1 MTFLNFEQNY
11 QILRKRSLYLL
22 GLITLIVFPIP
33 TFVVLY
39 YFYDIQ
45 PLKILQF
52 ESFQIIPVGF
62 GLQLGFIYGIF
73 ALLLMKSRIF
83 DDLPVNIEQVVKRM
97 RLSFLDALLL
107 SLCAG
112 IGEELLF
119 RSGVQFFLDPVTTS
133 IIFIAIHGYLNPL
146 NWRMSIYGLI
156 ILPFVLLISYGF
168 EYFGLW
174 FAIAAHFM
182 YDFVLFRSISLDS
195 SDDDRKSIRS

>member
-39 YFYDIQ
+39 YFCNIQ
-45 PLKILQF
+45 PLEILQF

-62 GLQLGFIYGIF
+62 GLQLGFIYGIL

-83 DDLPVNIEQVVKRM
+83 DDLPMNIEQVVKRM
-97 RLSFLDALLL
+97 RLNFLDALLL

-133 IIFIAIHGYLNPL
+133 IIFIAIHGYLNPF

-182 YDFVLFRSISLDS
+182 YDFVLFRSISLNS
-195 SDDDRKSIRS
+195 SNDDRKSIRS

>member
-39 YFYDIQ
+39 YFYDVQ
-45 PLKILQF
+45 PLEILQF
-52 ESFQIIPVGF
+52 DSFQIIPVGF
-62 GLQLGFIYGIF
+62 GLQLGFIYGIL

-156 ILPFVLLISYGF
+156 ILPFVLFISYGF

-195 SDDDRKSIRS
+195 SHDDRKSIRS

>member
-39 YFYDIQ
+39 YFYNIQ
-45 PLKILQF
+45 PFEILQF

-62 GLQLGFIYGIF
+62 GLQLGFIYGIL

-83 DDLPVNIEQVVKRM
+83 DDLPVNIEQVVKHM
-97 RLSFLDALLL
+97 RLNFLDALLL

-195 SDDDRKSIRS
+195 SNDDRKSIRS

>member
-39 YFYDIQ
+39 YFYNIQ
-45 PLKILQF
+45 PFEILQF

-62 GLQLGFIYGIF
+62 GLQLGFIYGIL

-97 RLSFLDALLL
+97 RLNFLDALLL

-195 SDDDRKSIRS
+195 SNDDRKSIHS

>member
-39 YFYDIQ
+39 YFYNIQ
-45 PLKILQF
+45 PLEILQF

-62 GLQLGFIYGIF
+62 GLQLGFIYGIL

-195 SDDDRKSIRS
+195 SNDDRKSIRS

>member
-39 YFYDIQ
+39 YFYNIQ
-45 PLKILQF
+45 PLEILQF

-62 GLQLGFIYGIF
+62 GLQLGFIYGIL
-73 ALLLMKSRIF
+73 ALLLMKSGIF
-83 DDLPVNIEQVVKRM
+83 DDLPVNIKQVVQRM
-97 RLSFLDALLL
+97 RLSFLDALML

-195 SDDDRKSIRS
+195 SNDDRKSIRS

>member
-45 PLKILQF
+45 PLEILQF
-52 ESFQIIPVGF
+52 DSFQIIPVGF
-62 GLQLGFIYGIF
+62 GLQLGFIYGIL

-156 ILPFVLLISYGF
+156 ILPFVLFISYGF

-195 SDDDRKSIRS
+195 SHDDRKSIRS

>member
-39 YFYDIQ
+39 YFCNIQ
-45 PLKILQF
+45 PLEILQF

-62 GLQLGFIYGIF
+62 GLQLGFIYGIL

-83 DDLPVNIEQVVKRM
+83 DDLPMNIEQVVKRM

-182 YDFVLFRSISLDS
+182 YDFVLFRSISLNS
-195 SDDDRKSIRS
+195 SNDDRKSIRS

>member
-39 YFYDIQ
+39 YFYNIQ
-45 PLKILQF
+45 PLEILQF

-62 GLQLGFIYGIF
+62 GLQLGFIYGIL

-83 DDLPVNIEQVVKRM
+83 DDLPVNIEQVVKHM
-97 RLSFLDALLL
+97 RLNFLDALLL

-195 SDDDRKSIRS
+195 SNDDRKSICS

>member
-45 PLKILQF
+45 PFEILQF
-52 ESFQIIPVGF
+52 DSFQIIPVGF

-83 DDLPVNIEQVVKRM
+83 DDLPVNIEQIVKRM

-195 SDDDRKSIRS
+195 SHDDRKSIRS

>member
-39 YFYDIQ
+39 YFCNIQ
-45 PLKILQF
+45 PLEILQF

-62 GLQLGFIYGIF
+62 GLQLGFIYGIL

-97 RLSFLDALLL
+97 RLNFLDALLL

-133 IIFIAIHGYLNPL
+133 IIFIAIHGYLNPF

-182 YDFVLFRSISLDS
+182 YDFVLFRSISLNS
-195 SDDDRKSIRS
+195 SNDDRKSIRS

>member
-39 YFYDIQ
+39 YFYNIQ
-45 PLKILQF
+45 PLEILQF

-62 GLQLGFIYGIF
+62 GLQLGFIYGIL

-133 IIFIAIHGYLNPL
+133 IMFIAIHGYLNPL

-182 YDFVLFRSISLDS
+182 YDFVLFRSVSFDSLN
-195 SDDDRKSIRS
+195 DDRKSIRS

>member
-39 YFYDIQ
+39 YFYNIQ
-45 PLKILQF
+45 PLEILQF

-62 GLQLGFIYGIF
+62 GLQLGFIYGIL

-97 RLSFLDALLL
+97 RLNFLDALLL

-195 SDDDRKSIRS
+195 SHDDRKSIRS

>member
-39 YFYDIQ
+39 YFYNIQ
-45 PLKILQF
+45 PLEILQF

-62 GLQLGFIYGIF
+62 GLQLGFIYGIL
-73 ALLLMKSRIF
+73 AHLLMKSRIF

-195 SDDDRKSIRS
+195 SNDDRKSIRS

>member
-45 PLKILQF
+45 PLEILQF
-52 ESFQIIPVGF
+52 DSFQIIPVGF

-83 DDLPVNIEQVVKRM
+83 DDLPVKIEQIVKRM

-195 SDDDRKSIRS
+195 SNDDRKSIRS

>member
-1 MTFLNFEQNY
+1 M
-11 QILRKRSLYLL
+11 YLL

-39 YFYDIQ
+39 YFYNIQ
-45 PLKILQF
+45 PLEILQF

-62 GLQLGFIYGIF
+62 GLQVGFIYGIL
-73 ALLLMKSRIF
+73 ALLLMKSGIF
-83 DDLPVNIEQVVKRM
+83 DDLPVNIKQVVQRM
-97 RLSFLDALLL
+97 RLSFLDALML

-195 SDDDRKSIRS
+195 SNDDRKSIRS

>member
-39 YFYDIQ
+39 YFYNIQ
-45 PLKILQF
+45 PFEILQF

-62 GLQLGFIYGIF
+62 GLQLGFIYGIL

-97 RLSFLDALLL
+97 RLNFLDALLL

-195 SDDDRKSIRS
+195 SNDDRKSIRS

>member
-1 MTFLNFEQNY
+1 MTFLNFEQKY

-39 YFYDIQ
+39 YFYNIQ
-45 PLKILQF
+45 PLEILQF

-62 GLQLGFIYGIF
+62 GLQLGFIYGIL

-133 IIFIAIHGYLNPL
+133 IMFIAIHGYLNPL

-195 SDDDRKSIRS
+195 LNDDRKSIRS

>member
-195 SDDDRKSIRS
+195 SHDDRKSIRS

>member
-39 YFYDIQ
+39 YFYNIQ
-45 PLKILQF
+45 PLEILQF

-62 GLQLGFIYGIF
+62 GLQVGFIYGIL
-73 ALLLMKSRIF
+73 ALLLMKSGIF
-83 DDLPVNIEQVVKRM
+83 DDLPVNIKQVVQRM
-97 RLSFLDALLL
+97 RLSFLDALML

-195 SDDDRKSIRS
+195 SNDDRKSIRS

>member
-39 YFYDIQ
+39 YFYNIQ
-45 PLKILQF
+45 PFEILQF

-62 GLQLGFIYGIF
+62 GLQLGFIYGIL

-97 RLSFLDALLL
+97 RLNFLDALLL

-119 RSGVQFFLDPVTTS
+119 RSGFQFFLDPITTS

-195 SDDDRKSIRS
+195 SNDDRKSIRS

>member
-45 PLKILQF
+45 PLEILQF
-52 ESFQIIPVGF
+52 DSFQIIPVGF

-83 DDLPVNIEQVVKRM
+83 DDLPVKIEQIVKRM

-195 SDDDRKSIRS
+195 SHDDRKSIRS

>member
-45 PLKILQF
+45 PLEILQF
-52 ESFQIIPVGF
+52 DSFQIIPVGF

-83 DDLPVNIEQVVKRM
+83 DDLPVNIEQLVKRM

-156 ILPFVLLISYGF
+156 ILPFVLFISYGF

-195 SDDDRKSIRS
+195 SHDDRKSIRS

>member
-33 TFVVLY
+33 TFVVFY
-39 YFYDIQ
+39 YFYNIQ
-45 PLKILQF
+45 PLEILQF

-62 GLQLGFIYGIF
+62 GLQLGFIYGIL

-97 RLSFLDALLL
+97 RLNFLDALLL

-182 YDFVLFRSISLDS
+182 YDFALFRSISLDS
-195 SDDDRKSIRS
+195 SHDDRKSIRS